1 MKRNILL
8 GKKVDT
14 SDLLNKDD
22 EDEEDEDDLKKWGK
36 KKTYWT
42 GDTADLEIGQ
52 EMEDAEAEEEA
63 ARELQQQKSKRMKA
77 KDFRDDLDEEDDED
91 EEEEENH
98 NTYGS
103 KLSKKKDQKK
113 VAPVVSA
120 KKNKA
125 KTDKIAKELEAMM
138 VDNQEMGS
146 VQTEH
151 LSKDISGFTK
161 DQKLELVRTTQIL
174 HILLF
179 SLTILI
185 VSSSRLIRPNSSI
198 SFVNYEKESTN

>member
-14 SDLLNKDD
+14 SDLLNK
-22 EDEEDEDDLKKWGK
+22 DEEDEDDLKKWGK

-91 EEEEENH
+91 EEEEDDEEENQ

-151 LSKDISGFTK
+151 LSKDISTFTK
-161 DQKLELVRTTQIL
+161 DQKLELVRMKQIF
-174 HILLF
+174 I
-179 SLTILI
+179 SLVL
-185 VSSSRLIRPNSSI
+185 SLQ
-198 SFVNYEKESTN
+198 F

>member
-22 EDEEDEDDLKKWGK
+22 DDEEDEDDLKKWGK

-77 KDFRDDLDEEDDED
+77 KDFRDDLDEEDDEGEEEEDD
-91 EEEEENH
+91 EEENQ

-113 VAPVVSA
+113 VAPVVSS
-120 KKNKA
+120 KKSKA

-161 DQKLELVRTTQIL
+161 DQKLELVRMKQIL
-174 HILLF
+174 LILLF
-179 SLTILI
+179 S
-185 VSSSRLIRPNSSI
+185 
-198 SFVNYEKESTN
+198 